1 MSVTGQTALVCSAIV
16 HPAQREPH
24 QTRPSHHAHS
34 ALAARCA
41 QPPDFGAG
49 LRAEHDHGYH
59 HVGRSTFY
67 AHHGSKEGLL
77 LAGLQHLR
85 AALIA
90 AQRESAGAA
99 GAAAPLGFSREFFKH
114 VHDYREIYRALVR
127 SESAPTVTTA
137 LKRIVADI
145 VSAELRAKGN
155 ARGDEIL
162 RDALVRFT
170 VDAFFSILDW
180 WFERN
185 PALAPGAVDTIF
197 RRLVVPALAAAESRT
212 SR

>member
-1 MSVTGQTALVCSAIV
+1 MSRTKPDRRITRTQHSLHAALNHLILEQGYERSTITDI
-16 HPAQREPH
+16 
-24 QTRPSHHAHS
+24 TR
-34 ALAARCA
+34 
-41 QPPDFGAG
+41 
-49 LRAEHDHGYH
+49 RAN
-59 HVGRSTFY
+59 VGRSTFY

-90 AQRESAGAA
+90 AQRKSADAA
-99 GAAAPLGFSREFFKH
+99 GAAAARPLGFSREFFEH
-114 VHDYREIYRALVR
+114 VHDYREIYCALRR

-155 ARGDEIL
+155 ARGDEIP

-170 VDAFFSILDW
+170 VDAFFSVLDW